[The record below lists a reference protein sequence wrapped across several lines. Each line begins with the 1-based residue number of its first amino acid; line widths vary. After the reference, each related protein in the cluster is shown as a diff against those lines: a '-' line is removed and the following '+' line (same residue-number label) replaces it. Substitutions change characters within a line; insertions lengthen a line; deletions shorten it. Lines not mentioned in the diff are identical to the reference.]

1 VKHGQGSPQKK
12 SGGDQWDVPR
22 VSLRADAADP
32 AGVVRQG
39 GPGQAP
45 PDDERER
52 LILEHA
58 PLVRAI
64 AESLMRRL
72 PSSVAIDDLLQDGF
86 IGLMDAVLR
95 NTKDNA
101 GQRYRSY
108 LSLRVRGAMLDG
120 LRQNDP
126 GSRSVRRAMR
136 RVERAIHEL
145 GHANGRL
152 PGEVEVARALAMPL
166 EDYQRLLQEA
176 HGYSVFSIEDFDDR
190 NSTHEFL
197 EWCAVTQSDP
207 VAALE
212 RRELQGQLLIA
223 ISGLSVRENQVM
235 TLLYVKGLPM
245 RSVGERLS
253 LSEGRISQI
262 HAHAIAR
269 LRAICLGGGEGSP
282 LLAPRR
288 RRA

>member
-1 VKHGQGSPQKK
+1 VHAVLETKRP
-12 SGGDQWDVPR
+12 
-22 VSLRADAADP
+22 
-32 AGVVRQG
+32 
-39 GPGQAP
+39 QAP
-45 PDDERER
+45 SESESER

-72 PSSVAIDDLLQDGF
+72 PPSVAIDDLLQDGF

-95 NTKDNA
+95 NTKHSA
-101 GQRYRSY
+101 GHRYQSY
-108 LSLRVRGAMLDG
+108 ISQRVRGAMLDG
-120 LRQNDP
+120 LRQSDP
-126 GSRSVRRAMR
+126 GTRSVRRAMR
-136 RVERAIHEL
+136 RVELAIHEL
-145 GHANGRL
+145 GHAQGRL
-152 PGEVEVARALAMPL
+152 PGEEEVARALAIPL
-166 EDYQRLLQEA
+166 ADYQRLLQEA

-197 EWCAVTQSDP
+197 EWCVVTQSDP

-223 ISGLSVRENQVM
+223 ISRLSARENEVM
-235 TLLYVKGLPM
+235 SLLYVSDLPM

-262 HAHAIAR
+262 HSQAIAK
-269 LRAICLGGGEGSP
+269 LRAICIGDAEVSP